1 MARTHKAPGK
11 SHRNGI
17 TILQLTDMFPDEQSA
32 VDWFE
37 SRLWPNGRCCGHCGS
52 VRTREVPNRKPMPYW
67 CTDCRSYFS
76 VKTGTALERSKVPL
90 RKWVWAVYI
99 CVTHLKSVSS
109 MKLHRDLGV
118 TQRTAW
124 FMLHRLREAW
134 SIESGEPFTGE
145 VEVDETYV
153 GGKSKNMH
161 AKDRERRITGRGAT
175 DKTAVVGMKDRKTKK
190 VAAKVVERTDAATLC
205 GFVNERITDGTTVY
219 TDDAPAYNGLPDR
232 ESVKHSVGEY
242 VREQAH
248 INGMESFWSMF
259 KRAYIGTFHRMS
271 VKHLPRYVAE
281 FEGRHNGRD
290 RDTIDQMTDW
300 VSGLVGKRLMY
311 RDLIAAAE

>member
-11 SHRNGI
+11 AHRNGI
-17 TILQLTDMFPDEQSA
+17 TILQLAAMFPDEQA
-32 VDWFE
+32 AIDWFE

-90 RKWVWAVYI
+90 RKWVFAVYI

-134 SIESGEPFTGE
+134 TQQDADAFAGP
-145 VEVDETYV
+145 VEADETFV
-153 GGKSKNMH
+153 GGKEKNKH
-161 AKDRERRITGRGAT
+161 KVDRKHDGRGPVGKVAVAGVKDRASGKVRAS
-175 DKTAVVGMKDRKTKK
+175 VVADTSGP
-190 VAAKVVERTDAATLC
+190 TLR
-205 GFVNERITDGTTVY
+205 GFVSTHTRPDAMVY
-219 TDDAPAYNGLPDR
+219 TDGEPAYASLPHH
-232 ESVKHSVGEY
+232 EAVKHSVGEY
-242 VREQAH
+242 VRGMAH
-248 INGMESFWSMF
+248 TNGMESFWSMF
-259 KRAYIGTFHRMS
+259 KRAYVGTFHRMS

-281 FEGRHNGRD
+281 FEGRHNNRD

-300 VSGLVGKRLMY
+300 VAGLVGKRLMY
-311 RDLIAAAE
+311 KQLIAE

>member
-17 TILQLTDMFPDEQSA
+17 TLLELAAMFPDEQA
-32 VDWFE
+32 AIDWFE
-37 SRLWPNGRCCGHCGS
+37 ARLWPNGRCCGHCGS

-90 RKWVWAVYI
+90 RKWVFAVYI

-109 MKLHRDLGV
+109 MKLHRDLAV

-134 SIESGEPFTGE
+134 SIESGEPFTGA
-145 VEVDETYV
+145 VEADETFV
-153 GGKSKNMH
+153 GGKAKNMH
-161 AKDRERRITGRGAT
+161 AKKRRQLTGRGGA
-175 DKTAVVGMKDRKTKK
+175 DKAVMVGMKDRKTKK
-190 VAAKVVERTDAATLC
+190 VATKVVERTDAETLC

-219 TDDAPAYNGLPDR
+219 TDDAPAYNGLPNH
-232 ESVKHSVGEY
+232 ESVKHGVGEY
-242 VREQAH
+242 VRGMSH

-259 KRAYIGTFHRMS
+259 KRAYVGTFHRMS
-271 VKHLPRYVAE
+271 FKHLPRYIAE
-281 FEGRHNGRD
+281 VEGRHNGRE

-300 VSGLVGKRLMY
+300 VAGLVGKRLMY
-311 RDLIAAAE
+311 RDLIADAE

>member
-11 SHRNGI
+11 SHRHGI
-17 TILQLTDMFPDEQSA
+17 TILELAAMFPDEQA
-32 VDWFE
+32 AIDWFE

-52 VRTREVPNRKPMPYW
+52 VKTREVPNRKPMPYW

-90 RKWVWAVYI
+90 RKWVFAVYI

-134 SIESGEPFTGE
+134 GTDTVGGFTGP
-145 VEVDETYV
+145 VEVDETFV
-153 GGKSKNMH
+153 GGKAKNMH
-161 AKDRERRITGRGAT
+161 ASKRRELTGRGGA
-175 DKTAVVGMKDRKTKK
+175 DKTAVVGVKDRASKK
-190 VAAKVVERTDAATLC
+190 VRAAVVADTTAPTLRGFVERHASPDAM
-205 GFVNERITDGTTVY
+205 VYSDGE
-219 TDDAPAYNGLPDR
+219 PAYAALPNH

-242 VREQAH
+242 VRGMAH
-248 INGMESFWSMF
+248 TNGMESFWSMF
-259 KRAYIGTFHRMS
+259 KRAYVGTFHKIS
-271 VKHLPRYVAE
+271 PKHLGRYVGE
-281 FEGRHNGRD
+281 FEGRHNSRD

-300 VSGLVGKRLMY
+300 VAGLVGKRLMY
-311 RDLIAAAE
+311 KQLIAE